1 MIHNHPTGSS
11 EKGAAIVT
19 FVLFFVIV
27 SLAVVIGISTP
38 IAREARTAGDFIR
51 SKSSYYLA
59 ESGSEDVLYR
69 IKNSKQ
75 VSPTE
80 VLVLG
85 GNSVTTTLT
94 TVASNERSIFSTGS
108 VGGNTRKV
116 QTNVTTSSGAAFS
129 FGVQAGDGGVI
140 MENSSSI
147 SGNVYSSGPISRT
160 GTGVITGDAISAGPT
175 GSVSGVNVTGSVYA
189 HTITSSTIG
198 TDAHYQTIS
207 SSSVSGVSYP
217 GSTDQDTSALPI
229 SDALITQWETDA
241 ATGGTISSPCPYKIT
256 GSTTIGPKKINC
268 DLEIATN
275 GTITLGGG
283 IWVSGNITIKN
294 NPTIKVD
301 PAIGGQSVALIA
313 DNTTNRLTSS
323 TVSIENGPTFVGS
336 GTAGSYI
343 LFVSQNNSAETGG
356 GTKAIEVENT
366 ANGALLVYAGHGEVV
381 LKNSIALKE
390 VTAYRLRLQNTAN
403 VTYESGLASL
413 LFSSGPGG
421 SWTVKDWFEV
431 E

>member
-1 MIHNHPTGSS
+1 MTYTPSS
-11 EKGAAIVT
+11 NRGAAIVT
-19 FVLFFVIV
+19 FVLFFVVV
-27 SLAVVIGISTP
+27 SLAVVMGIAAP
-38 IAREARTAGDFIR
+38 IAREARTASDFVK

-59 ESGSEDVLYR
+59 ESGNEDILYR

-80 VLVLG
+80 VLSLD
-85 GNSVTTTLT
+85 GNSVTTTFT
-94 TVASNERSIFSTGS
+94 TVSANEKSIFSTGS
-108 VGGNTRKV
+108 VNSNIRKV

-175 GSVSGVNVTGSVYA
+175 GSVSGINVTGSVYA
-189 HTITSSTIG
+189 HTITGSTIG
-198 TDAHYQTIS
+198 ADAHYQTIT

-217 GSTDQDTSALPI
+217 GSADQATSALPI

-241 ATGGTISSPCPYKIT
+241 AAGGTISSPCPYKIT
-256 GSTTIGPKKINC
+256 SSTSIGPIKINC

-283 IWVSGNITIKN
+283 IWVSGNITVKN

-301 PAIGGQSVALIA
+301 PALGGQSVALIA

-323 TVSIENGPTFVGS
+323 TVSLENGPTFVGS

-356 GTKAIEVENT
+356 GNKAIEVENT
-366 ANGALLVYAGHGEVV
+366 ANGALLVYSGHGEVV

-421 SWTVKDWFEV
+421 SWTVKDWFEA